1 MSAAA
6 CEFIAHLFERFALH
20 GRTKAGGEGKG
31 GEMRDAMSRK
41 AVKGGLDWMI
51 SSLPDVRPGSYGLAR
66 WHHGRWKAGVEGLR
80 DGNGL
85 ISGFTLSCSG
95 RLWAGPLARLGTWH
109 PPRPLA
115 ILGNRISRRPR
126 APRLA
131 TARLISKRPRPCIPH
146 APPPALGCSR
156 PAWSRGPVSPRPLCG
171 CHTGPNFCSP
181 PVSAVS
187 LTVEFRYVT
196 SPPGLQVDRH
206 GSGSTRQINE

>member
-66 WHHGRWKAGVEGLR
+66 WRHGRWKAGVEGLR

-146 APPPALGCSR
+146 APPPLLAVHVQPGRVVLFHLALSAVATRDLISAPHLSQPYHSLSR
-156 PAWSRGPVSPRPLCG
+156 SGTSPRG
-171 CHTGPNFCSP
+171 RSMNEHTSIAA
-181 PVSAVS
+181 ST
-187 LTVEFRYVT
+187 L
-196 SPPGLQVDRH
+196 VD
-206 GSGSTRQINE
+206 